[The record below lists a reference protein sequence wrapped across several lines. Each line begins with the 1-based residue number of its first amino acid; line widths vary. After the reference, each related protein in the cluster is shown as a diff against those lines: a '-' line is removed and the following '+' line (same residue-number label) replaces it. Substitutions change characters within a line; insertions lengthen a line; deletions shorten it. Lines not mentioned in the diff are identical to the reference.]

1 MVPNIFPIGNI
12 FVFRDT
18 LKLQFPEREI
28 SIDILRKSVI
38 NSRSVNIMVKHP
50 LTTAD
55 IGDIVRATRKAAGL
69 RQDELAGAS
78 GVGLR
83 FIVDLEA
90 GKPTAQIGKTLQVLA
105 ALGCSLDITTPPGP
119 KGERKS

>member
-1 MVPNIFPIGNI
+1 MDFLEKSMIF
-12 FVFRDT
+12 
-18 LKLQFPEREI
+18 
-28 SIDILRKSVI
+28 
-38 NSRSVNIMVKHP
+38 SRSVNVMTRKI
-50 LTTAD
+50 LTPAE

-69 RQDELAGAS
+69 RQDELAGAA

-105 ALGCSLDITTPPGP
+105 ALGCSLEVTPPP
-119 KGERKS
+119 ETKGARKP